1 MDDITVRPVENDIL
15 WIIIE
20 TSYPKYV
27 LVVSRLKIMHG
38 INQICDWCGWGL
50 GYNVFQSTG
59 NKIMLAYKG
68 LLFMST
74 VEFNINI
81 SSIYLISK
89 AMFYFMIGYLH
100 KGVKEVQWY

>member
-1 MDDITVRPVENDIL
+1 
-15 WIIIE
+15 
-20 TSYPKYV
+20 
-27 LVVSRLKIMHG
+27 MHG